1 MNIILLFLSKGL
13 STCLG
18 WIGTFSYLLAYFL
31 LSIKKIRSDEKLYH
45 ILNIIGA
52 IGLTYNAIFL
62 NDYPNVI
69 VNIVWAII
77 ALAAIFLIARGRRD

>member
-31 LSIKKIRSDEKLYH
+31 ISIKKLRSDEKIYH
-45 ILNIIGA
+45 VLNIMGA

-77 ALAAIFLIARGRRD
+77 ALAAIFLIGRGKRD

>member
-1 MNIILLFLSKGL
+1 MNIILLFLGKGL

-31 LSIKKIRSDEKLYH
+31 ISIKKLRSDEKIYH
-45 ILNIIGA
+45 VLNIMGA

-77 ALAAIFLIARGRRD
+77 ALAAIFLIGRGKRD

>member
-18 WIGTFSYLLAYFL
+18 WIGTFLYLLAYLL
-31 LSIKKIRSDEKLYH
+31 LSIKKIKADHKLYH
-45 ILNIIGA
+45 VLNIFGA
-52 IGLTYNAIFL
+52 IGLTYNAVYL

-77 ALAAIFLIARGRRD
+77 ALCAIFLIGRGKQN

>member
-13 STCLG
+13 STSLG

-31 LSIKKIRSDEKLYH
+31 LSIKKLRSDEKLYH
-45 ILNIIGA
+45 ALNIIGA

-77 ALAAIFLIARGRRD
+77 ALAAIFLIARGGRN